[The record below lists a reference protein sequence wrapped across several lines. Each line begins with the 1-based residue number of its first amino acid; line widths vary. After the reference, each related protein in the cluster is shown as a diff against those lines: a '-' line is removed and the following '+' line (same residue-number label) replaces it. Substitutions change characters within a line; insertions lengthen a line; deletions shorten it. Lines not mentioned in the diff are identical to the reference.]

1 MHKVDYNSKTIWDRD
16 KVKIETHS
24 TMFIDDVYW
33 FWHFNDEYFR
43 GLREHKFTLKFQTK
57 MVYRFQNWSPNSM
70 DIIYIKFNHFSIRF
84 QKDFDFRKF

>member
-16 KVKIETHS
+16 KVKIESHF

-43 GLREHKFTLKFQTK
+43 RLREHKFTLKFQTK
-57 MVYRFQNWSPNSM
+57 MVHRFQNWSPNLM
-70 DIIYIKFNHFSIRF
+70 DIVLY
-84 QKDFDFRKF
+84 

>member
-24 TMFIDDVYW
+24 TMFTDDVYW

-43 GLREHKFTLKFQTK
+43 RLREHKFTLKFQTK
-57 MVYRFQNWSPNSM
+57 MDTKYLLNIVFFVCK
-70 DIIYIKFNHFSIRF
+70 I
-84 QKDFDFRKF
+84 